1 MSLPLWRQ
9 WQKSNSRFS
18 RRARRRDRD
27 RPALRPLERCED
39 RILLATV
46 VGLTNANALARFD
59 SATPG
64 TIVSGP
70 TPITNLQGGATE
82 TAIGID
88 FRPAD
93 GQLYAITNEAGVGRL
108 YTIDTATG
116 AANFR
121 GTLTADPAD
130 LDNPFTTLAGTSFGI
145 DFNPVPDR
153 LRVTSDADQ
162 NLRINVG
169 TALVTTDADL
179 NPGTPNVVG
188 SAYTNSFAG
197 ATATT
202 LYDID
207 SVADT
212 LVIQDPPNDGTL
224 VSGPGLGVGDISDAV
239 GFDIRFS
246 GGTNQALASLV
257 VGGVQ
262 SLYSID
268 LSAQTATLIG
278 AIGGAPLTGLAI
290 VPAGFAN
297 TTLVGTTATFNGN
310 LDDDTIVFDQSG
322 GLLRHNR
329 FSAGDPGFNSDFDF
343 APNIPGDQ
351 TLGATDPAVTI
362 IVNGGGG
369 NDQVTLDFAGGNPI
383 PVNGFAF
390 DGGTGSDLLV
400 LQRSSG
406 DFIADTETY
415 EPTQG
420 FPGSG
425 TITLDGSVIT
435 FSNLDPVVDTVPAV
449 NFTFTAPAG
458 STAINVLDGPVANGF
473 PTTQIDDAGT
483 GTFELI
489 DIANKTNV
497 TINTGTGVQAIVLNN
512 PTAAAGVAILT
523 INAGAANDQVT
534 AIATSPGVT
543 TTVNTLG
550 GDDNVRVT
558 GAGLPDGTTTFLD
571 GGPGVDALV
580 YDGGPVVIT
589 PGPLPGQTTITR
601 AGSGTVI
608 FQNFEQFNVSNVA
621 TPVFITAAP
630 ARTVFEDQPL
640 VDVVVAQFTADPAGS
655 PDQYSTTIS
664 WGDGTLPSAGT
675 VAQDPVNP
683 ALYYVS
689 GSHTYASP
697 GAFTITVTVR
707 DRGRTFT
714 TVVNGVSTT
723 TTTPAAAPVTAAGAT
738 ITVADAPLQAEGA
751 TVAAVEGRPTGP
763 VTVAT
768 FLDTGGAEALVNYTV
783 TINWGDGV
791 TTVGPVTITPI
802 GTSPAGTTFVVQA
815 SHTYADTG
823 VFPITVT
830 IASAGGSSAVASG
843 QAVVADAALTATCVP
858 FAATEGRPLTEVVVA
873 TFTDAGGPEPIGAYS
888 ALIFW
893 GDGTPATVGLIT
905 FDPATQTFR
914 VAGSHTYDES
924 GTFTLSVQIT
934 EAGGSTVT
942 VACPVTVADVPIA
955 LAGQLDPESDTG
967 VSNTDNITNDNTP
980 SFVGTSEPGSIVTLT
995 ERGVVLG
1002 RGVTDGSG
1010 VWRITTSPL
1019 ADGTHTL
1026 VATAVD
1032 RSGVTGATTTL
1043 TPVVVDT
1050 IGPRVTDLVFDPRS
1064 GRVVLNFQ
1072 DDRSG
1077 LDQFRLRDGSNY
1089 LFNGRS
1095 FIPNQPRRFRST
1107 SLAVAAP
1114 GSPTAEQAVTLI
1126 INGGR
1131 SIRGGTYTIT
1141 ARAGGLQDVAGNAL
1155 DGEFF
1160 GSFPS
1165 GNNRPG
1171 GDFVAI
1177 VDTVHN
1183 IVFSPK
1189 PEASFATPLSTPGR
1203 RGESFLIRPGQG
1215 LTPSGRQQAATKLR
1229 KAGARPIARVA
1240 SSTQSLRRLQGAK
1253 KGLALD

>member
-1 MSLPLWRQ
+1 MSLPLWQQR
-9 WQKSNSRFS
+9 QKSNSMS
-18 RRARRRDRD
+18 ARRARRRDRD
-27 RPALRPLERCED
+27 RRSPRPLEQCEG

-46 VGLTNANALARFD
+46 LGLTNANALTRFD

-64 TIVSGP
+64 TIIAGP
-70 TPITNLQGGATE
+70 MPIANLQGGPTE

-116 AANFR
+116 AASLR
-121 GTLTADPAD
+121 GTLAADPSD
-130 LDNPFTTLAGTSFGI
+130 LTSPFTALAGTSFGV

-162 NLRINVG
+162 NLRINVD
-169 TALVTTDADL
+169 TALVTTDTDL
-179 NPGTPNVVG
+179 NPGAPNVVG

-197 ATATT
+197 ATVTT

-212 LVIQDPPNDGTL
+212 LAIQSPPNDGTL

-246 GGTNQALASLV
+246 GGTDQALASLV

-278 AIGGAPLTGLAI
+278 AIGGAPLAGLAI

-297 TTLVGTTATFNGN
+297 TSLVGNTATFNGN
-310 LDDDTIVFDQSG
+310 IDDDTIVFSQSG
-322 GLLRHNR
+322 GLVRHNR

-343 APNIPGDQ
+343 APNILGDQ
-351 TLGATDPAVTI
+351 TLSATAPGVSI
-362 IVNGGGG
+362 IVNGRGGD
-369 NDQVTLDFAGGNPI
+369 DQVTVDFAGGNPI
-383 PVNGFAF
+383 PVNGIVF

-406 DFIADTETY
+406 NFTAATETY
-415 EPTQG
+415 EPSQES
-420 FPGSG
+420 PDSG

-435 FSNLDPVVDTVPAV
+435 FSNLLPVFDTVPAV
-449 NFTFTAPAG
+449 NFTFTAPAS
-458 STAINVLDGPVANGF
+458 STAINVVDGPVVSGF
-473 PTTQIDDAGT
+473 TTTQIDDGGT
-483 GTFELI
+483 GSFELI
-489 DIANKTNV
+489 NLANKANV
-497 TINTGTGVQAIVLNN
+497 TINSSTGAQSIVLDN
-512 PTAAAGVAILT
+512 PTAPAGVATLT
-523 INAGAANDQVT
+523 INAGAADDQVT
-534 AIATSPGVT
+534 AIATSPGVA

-550 GDDNVRVT
+550 GADNVRVAGT
-558 GAGLPDGTTTFLD
+558 GLPVGTTTFLD
-571 GGPGVDALV
+571 GGPGVDTLV

-608 FQNFEQFNVSNVA
+608 FRNFEQFNVSNVA
-621 TPVFITAAP
+621 TPVVITAATAP
-630 ARTVFEDQPL
+630 TVFEDQPL
-640 VDVVVAQFTADPAGS
+640 VDVVVARFTADPAGS
-655 PDQYSTTIS
+655 PDQYGTTIS

-689 GSHTYASP
+689 GSHTYANP
-697 GAFTITVTVR
+697 GTFTTTVTVR
-707 DRGRTFT
+707 DMGRNIT
-714 TVVNGVSTT
+714 TVVNGVSVTT
-723 TTTPAAAPVTAAGAT
+723 ITAAAAPVTAAGAPV
-738 ITVADAPLQAEGA
+738 TVADAPLQAEGA
-751 TVAAVEGRPTGP
+751 TIAAVEGSPTGL

-768 FLDTGGAEALVNYTV
+768 FLDTGGAQSVANYTV

-791 TTVGPVTITPI
+791 TTVGQATITPI
-802 GTSPAGTTFVVQA
+802 GTSPAGTTFGVQS
-815 SHTYADTG
+815 SHTYSDPG
-823 VFPITVT
+823 VFAITAT

-843 QAVVADAALTATCVP
+843 QAVIADAALTATCVP

-888 ALIFW
+888 ALILW
-893 GDGTPATVGLIT
+893 GDGTPATAGLIT

-914 VAGSHTYDES
+914 VAGRHIYDES
-924 GTFTLSVQIT
+924 GTFTFSVQIT
-934 EAGGSTVT
+934 EAGGGTVT
-942 VACPVTVADVPIA
+942 VTCPATVADVPIA
-955 LAGQLDPESDTG
+955 LDGRLDPESDTG
-967 VSNTDNITNDNTP
+967 VSHTDNITNDNTP
-980 SFVGTSEPGSIVTLT
+980 SFVGASEPGSIVTLAVG
-995 ERGVVLG
+995 EVVVG
-1002 RGVTDGSG
+1002 RGVTDESG
-1010 VWRITTSPL
+1010 VWRITTSSL
-1019 ADGTHTL
+1019 TDGTHTL
-1026 VATAVD
+1026 VATAID
-1032 RSGVTGATTTL
+1032 RNGVTTATTTL
-1043 TPVVVDT
+1043 TPVVIDT
-1050 IGPRVTDLVFDPRS
+1050 VGPKVTDLLFDRLT

-1095 FIPNQPRRFRST
+1095 FIPNQPRRFLST

-1114 GSPTAEQAVTLI
+1114 TSPTAAQAVTLI

-1141 ARAGGLQDVAGNAL
+1141 ARSGGLQDVAGNAL

-1160 GSFPS
+1160 GFFPS

-1177 VDTVHN
+1177 VDAVHN

-1189 PEASFATPLSTPGR
+1189 PEASFATPLDPPGR
-1203 RGESFLIRPGQG
+1203 PGASFLIRPGQG
-1215 LTPSGRQQAATKLR
+1215 LTPTGRQQAAAKLR
-1229 KAGARPIARVA
+1229 KAGSRPIARVA
-1240 SSTQSLRRLQGAK
+1240 SSTHALQRLQGAK
-1253 KGLALD
+1253 KGLALG